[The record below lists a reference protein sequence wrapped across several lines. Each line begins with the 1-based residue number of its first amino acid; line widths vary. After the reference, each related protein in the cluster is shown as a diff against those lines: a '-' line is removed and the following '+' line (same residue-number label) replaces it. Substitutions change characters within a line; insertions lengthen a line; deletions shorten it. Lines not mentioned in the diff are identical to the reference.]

1 MLLMSARVMNTS
13 KSIGLFSGGGAVSV
27 LGNGGCWCCC
37 CFLAAVRFF
46 VDDGMVAGNIAVENS
61 CWRVVESEN
70 AGDAICSGS
79 GLGFVL
85 KRLGTRWWG
94 RRTQTQGVDAE
105 TQRHR
110 HGSRRE
116 KLTGL
121 LKRLENLRR
130 TKKVPQ
136 ADDVAVSWG
145 NVDSGEVKCVLKAE

>member
-1 MLLMSARVMNTS
+1 LSSEEIRDNRKSYLLSYLVDVISRTS
-13 KSIGLFSGGGAVSV
+13 TLTDLIST
-27 LGNGGCWCCC
+27 
-37 CFLAAVRFF
+37 
-46 VDDGMVAGNIAVENS
+46 AGNIAVENS

-70 AGDAICSGS
+70 AGDAIRSGS

-105 TQRHR
+105 TQRR
-110 HGSRRE
+110 RDRSRRE
-116 KLTGL
+116 KPTGL

-145 NVDSGEVKCVLKAE
+145 NVDSGEVKRVLKAE